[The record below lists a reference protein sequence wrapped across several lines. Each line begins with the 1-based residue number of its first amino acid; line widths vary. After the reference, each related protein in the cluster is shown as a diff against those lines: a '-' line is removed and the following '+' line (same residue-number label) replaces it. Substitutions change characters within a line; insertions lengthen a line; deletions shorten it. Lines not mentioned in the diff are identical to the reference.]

1 MSGGWEDPTPSVDA
15 LLERLAAWGIAAR
28 DRALF
33 REALTHASYAH
44 DWEETA
50 EAPPDNERLE
60 FLGDAV
66 LELLVS
72 EFLFHLVPPLSEGEM
87 TKLRAQIV
95 REESLVL
102 YARELGLQEYLLLGR
117 SEEFSGG
124 RERPSILADAFE
136 AVVGAVYLDAG
147 LEAARRLLDVLVFP
161 RVKRGEF
168 RLDQDYKSLL
178 QEIVQRFGTQYAL
191 SYEIVEESG
200 PAHNRRFVAVV
211 LLNGREI
218 GRGAGRSKKEAE
230 QQAAREALER
240 VEAYLEAG
248 DEGEG

>member
-1 MSGGWEDPTPSVDA
+1 M
-15 LLERLAAWGIAAR
+15 
-28 DRALF
+28 
-33 REALTHASYAH
+33 
-44 DWEETA
+44 
-50 EAPPDNERLE
+50 
-60 FLGDAV
+60 
-66 LELLVS
+66 
-72 EFLFHLVPPLSEGEM
+72 
-87 TKLRAQIV
+87 
-95 REESLVL
+95 
-102 YARELGLQEYLLLGR
+102 
-117 SEEFSGG
+117 
-124 RERPSILADAFE
+124 
-136 AVVGAVYLDAG
+136 
-147 LEAARRLLDVLVFP
+147 DVLVFP

-240 VEAYLEAG
+240 VEAYLEAE

>member
-1 MSGGWEDPTPSVDA
+1 VSGEREEPTSSVDA
-15 LLERLAAWGIAAR
+15 LLGRFAAWGIMAR
-28 DRALF
+28 DRVLF

-44 DWEETA
+44 DREEA
-50 EAPPDNERLE
+50 DEKPSDNERLE

-72 EFLFHLVPPLSEGEM
+72 EYLFRLDPALSEGEM

-124 RERPSILADAFE
+124 RDRPSILADAFE
-136 AVVGAVYLDAG
+136 AVLGAVYLDVG
-147 LEAARRLLDVLVFP
+147 LDAARRLLDILVFP
-161 RVKRGEF
+161 RVVRGEF
-168 RLDQDYKSLL
+168 RLDQDFKSLL
-178 QEIVQRFGTQYAL
+178 QEIVQRYGSQYSL
-191 SYEIVEESG
+191 GYEIVEESG
-200 PAHNRRFVAVV
+200 PAHNRCFVAVV
-211 LLNGREI
+211 LLNSREI

-240 VEAYLEAG
+240 VKAHLEEVQG
-248 DEGEG
+248 DDA